1 MVMDRVVDF
10 YKEACGLGLKEV
22 FIMVIDRVV
31 DFYKE
36 ACGFG
41 FPLYN
46 TPPKWLGE
54 FLPLHHPGPSLIEPA
69 RMLLPSFEADI
80 G

>member
-1 MVMDRVVDF
+1 
-10 YKEACGLGLKEV
+10 
-22 FIMVIDRVV
+22 MVIDRVV
-31 DFYKE
+31 YFYKE

-54 FLPLHHPGPSLIEPA
+54 
-69 RMLLPSFEADI
+69 LPSPPSKAQPWRASQNAAAFLETI
-80 G
+80 F